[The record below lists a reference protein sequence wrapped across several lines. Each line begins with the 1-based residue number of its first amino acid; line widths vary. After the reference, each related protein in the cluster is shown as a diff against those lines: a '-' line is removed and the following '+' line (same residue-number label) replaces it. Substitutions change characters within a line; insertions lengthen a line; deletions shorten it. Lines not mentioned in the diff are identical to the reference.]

1 MFSEKLQ
8 KKRYQV
14 FYDIESI
21 GAGLFDQKI
30 LYEIEQADVFLLILT
45 KGALDRCSSEG
56 DWVRAEIASM
66 SVRGH
71 CYMEL
76 VEKAENGILAAKVRA
91 TCWSNVYSLLSAY
104 FAQETGQVLHAGLQV
119 LLQVSVTFH
128 AVYGLSLNVLN
139 IDPTYTLGDLAKQRQ
154 ATIRQLTEDGVM
166 ELQRALPVPSLVR
179 RVAVISSADAAGYG
193 DFCDQLLHN
202 RFGYAFHT
210 QLYPAVMQ
218 GDTAAKSIIQALT
231 SIAEQ
236 EEEWDVVVI
245 IRGGGATTDLSCF
258 DDYMLAS
265 HCAQFPLPIIAGI
278 GHTRDVSVVDMVVHS
293 SVKTPTAAAEWLIE
307 RVAKQVEHLNLLL
320 IRLQRATQGVVT
332 RQQNRLML
340 YEQRIKNGAYRL
352 LTRERGKLNLWQKT
366 IELHS
371 PERIYKMGYSLT
383 TVNGKVVRNQADV
396 KTADIIETHLQNG
409 KVESIVQ

>member
-1 MFSEKLQ
+1 MKQYSLSELCGWIQ
-8 KKRYQV
+8 AMVENDLPDRY
-14 FYDIESI
+14 
-21 GAGLFDQKI
+21 
-30 LYEIEQADVFLLILT
+30 
-45 KGALDRCSSEG
+45 
-56 DWVRAEIASM
+56 WVRAEIASM

-76 VEKAENGILAAKVRA
+76 VEKAENGILAAKIRA

-128 AVYGLSLNVLN
+128 AVYGLSLNILN

-166 ELQRALPVPSLVR
+166 ELQKALPVPSLVR

-193 DFCDQLLHN
+193 DFCDQLQHN

-236 EEEWDVVVI
+236 EE
-245 IRGGGATTDLSCF
+245 
-258 DDYMLAS
+258 
-265 HCAQFPLPIIAGI
+265 
-278 GHTRDVSVVDMVVHS
+278 
-293 SVKTPTAAAEWLIE
+293 
-307 RVAKQVEHLNLLL
+307 
-320 IRLQRATQGVVT
+320 
-332 RQQNRLML
+332 
-340 YEQRIKNGAYRL
+340 
-352 LTRERGKLNLWQKT
+352 
-366 IELHS
+366 
-371 PERIYKMGYSLT
+371 
-383 TVNGKVVRNQADV
+383 
-396 KTADIIETHLQNG
+396 
-409 KVESIVQ
+409 